1 MVNDQKGPTFREAII
16 NPNGGIEIP
25 FGRNVIKPIEKH
37 AQIVPAGMTARMFPK
52 LPQYANG
59 KDIPANATAL
69 SLANQVTQSLV
80 GQQPVSVSNSFDTKN
95 LEKLLMSI
103 QSMMS
108 ALMQRDTT
116 VELDGRK
123 VAEVQYPYLS
133 KIQSI
138 QARRYNRI
146 RGYTN

>member
-1 MVNDQKGPTFREAII
+1 
-16 NPNGGIEIP
+16 
-25 FGRNVIKPIEKH
+25 
-37 AQIVPAGMTARMFPK
+37 
-52 LPQYANG
+52 
-59 KDIPANATAL
+59 
-69 SLANQVTQSLV
+69 
-80 GQQPVSVSNSFDTKN
+80 
-95 LEKLLMSI
+95 
-103 QSMMS
+103 MMS

-116 VELDGRK
+116 IDMDGRK